1 MATRETW
8 RNQWVYPMV
17 ILGLIALAAVAVLFS
32 IDHYLN
38 PKEFSNP
45 ISHYWGFN
53 DEAVSNSIGVLSS
66 IIAAVLG
73 IVLTVISIVVQ
84 LAATRFSP
92 AVTEMFFR
100 DRTNR
105 AVMALYVIGCV
116 IGFWTA
122 FGVNEKW
129 VPRVSLTV
137 MLATS
142 TLGFL
147 VMAPYFAY
155 VFRFLSP
162 ESVVVRIRREAKAVS
177 IGRDG
182 APPTGDLED
191 RQARSLALTEQL
203 TDIAINSISQKDKI
217 IATASVDAI
226 RDLTVAYLGGKPAS
240 GDPWYRITET
250 IAHNPDF
257 ASMAEDSVADLA
269 AAESW
274 FEFKQ
279 LRQYQAI
286 YTEALGTMR
295 DINYVIAIN
304 TRMIAARALET
315 EQSEA
320 LELAIKFFNTY
331 MRATLNKNDVR
342 TAYTIL
348 NQYRIMAEQ
357 VLARGDDEVALRIAG
372 YIKYY
377 GGLSYQKRLAFV
389 TETVAYDLSALCEYA
404 HDIGSDVEDQLLS
417 TFLEVDPSSSE
428 GEIQETSLRGIRKAQ
443 VKLATYYLMTDTQ
456 DLARRVWED
465 MRDESVERLRS
476 IRDEMMGIVTKDF
489 WEISDRGGNFDYLEP
504 ARKEML
510 KVFFGWF
517 AEVSG
522 ELKTVSMSAPEMAA
536 ARMADKSVPDDAAK
550 ELVKE

>member
-1 MATRETW
+1 MLL
-8 RNQWVYPMV
+8 
-17 ILGLIALAAVAVLFS
+17 LGLVALASVAVLYS

-38 PKEFSNP
+38 NAGFGNP
-45 ISHYWGFN
+45 IAHYWNFD

-105 AVMALYVIGCV
+105 SVMALYVIGCV
-116 IGFWTA
+116 MGFWTA
-122 FGVNEKW
+122 FGVNSGW

-162 ESVVVRIRREAKAVS
+162 ENVVLRIKREAREVASKPVRGS
-177 IGRDG
+177 D
-182 APPTGDLED
+182 TDE
-191 RQARSLALTEQL
+191 RQASSLSLTEQL
-203 TDIAINSISQKDKI
+203 TDIAINAISQKDKI
-217 IATASVDAI
+217 IATASVDAV
-226 RDLTVAYLGGKPAS
+226 RDLTCAYLSAKPS
-240 GDPWYRITET
+240 RTDPWFGVGDVIRR
-250 IAHNPDF
+250 NPDF
-257 ASMAEDSVADLA
+257 ASMAEDSVEDLEADGT
-269 AAESW
+269 W

-286 YTEALGTMR
+286 YTEALGAMR

-304 TRMIAARALET
+304 TRIIAETALDAKEP
-315 EQSEA
+315 EA
-320 LELAIKFFNTY
+320 LSLAVKFFNTY
-331 MRATLNKNDVR
+331 LRATLNQNDVR

-348 NQYRIMAEQ
+348 NQYRIMAEK
-357 VLARGDDEVALRIAG
+357 VLKAGDSEMALRIAG
-372 YIKYY
+372 HIKYY
-377 GGLSYQKRLAFV
+377 GHLSYTKRLAFV
-389 TETVAYDLSALCEYA
+389 TETVAYDLGALCEYA
-404 HDIGSDVEDQLLS
+404 HTTKSPLEDDLLS
-417 TFLEVDPSSSE
+417 IFLEVDPSTSE
-428 GEIQETSLRGIRKAQ
+428 GEVQETSLRGVRKAQ
-443 VKLATYYLMTDTQ
+443 VKLATFYLLEEAEP
-456 DLARRVWED
+456 LARRVWED
-465 MRDESVERLRS
+465 MRHETAERLSS
-476 IRDEMMGIVTKDF
+476 IRDELLGIVAKDF
-489 WEISDRGGNFDYLEP
+489 WEVSDRGGNFDYLEP

-522 ELKTVSMSAPEMAA
+522 ELRTVSLPASETE
-536 ARMADKSVPDDAAK
+536 KSDQP
-550 ELVKE
+550 

>member
-1 MATRETW
+1 
-8 RNQWVYPMV
+8 MV
-17 ILGLIALAAVAVLFS
+17 VLGLIALAAVALLFS

-38 PKEFSNP
+38 PKDFSNP

-53 DEAVSNSIGVLSS
+53 DDAVSNSIGVLSS

-122 FGVNEKW
+122 FGVNKDW

-162 ESVVVRIRREAKAVS
+162 ESVVVRIRREAMDLS
-177 IGRDG
+177 IGKDG
-182 APPTGDLED
+182 APPSGAVEE

-226 RDLTVAYLGGKPAS
+226 RDLTVAYLAGKPAA
-240 GDPWYRITET
+240 GDGWYRITPT
-250 IAHNPDF
+250 IERNPDF

-269 AAESW
+269 EAESW

-304 TRMIAARALET
+304 TRIIAEKALAT
-315 EQSEA
+315 RQGEA

-331 MRATLNKNDVR
+331 LRATLNKNDVR

-348 NQYRIMAEQ
+348 NQYRIMAER
-357 VLARGDDEVALRIAG
+357 VLERGEEEVGVRIARH
-372 YIKYY
+372 IQYY
-377 GGLSYQKRLAFV
+377 GGISYHKRLAFV
-389 TETVAYDLSALCEYA
+389 TETVAYDLGALCEHA
-404 HDIGSDVEDQLLS
+404 HEIGSSVEDQLLDC
-417 TFLEVDPSSSE
+417 FLEVDPSSSE

-443 VKLATYYLMTDTQ
+443 VKLATYYLMTGAEK
-456 DLARRVWED
+456 LARRVWED
-465 MRDESVERLRS
+465 MRDESAERLRS
-476 IRDEMMGIVTKDF
+476 IRDEMIGIVSKDF

-522 ELKTVSMSAPEMAA
+522 ELKTVSMSSPDLAA
-536 ARMADKSVPDDAAK
+536 ARVAPKTAPQDAPK
-550 ELVKE
+550 ELVKK

>member
-1 MATRETW
+1 MARQSW
-8 RNQWVYPMV
+8 RNQWVYPMLM
-17 ILGLIALAAVAVLFS
+17 LGVVALALVAILFS

-38 PKEFSNP
+38 NAGFANP
-45 ISHYWGFN
+45 IAHYWSFD

-73 IVLTVISIVVQ
+73 IVLTVVSIVVQ

-92 AVTEMFFR
+92 AVTEMFFK

-105 AVMALYVIGCV
+105 SVMALYVIGCV
-116 IGFWTA
+116 MGFWTA
-122 FGVNEKW
+122 FGVNTGW

-162 ESVVVRIRREAKAVS
+162 ENVVRRIKREARKVAEGGS
-177 IGRDG
+177 SRDT
-182 APPTGDLED
+182 AEERQQKSLE
-191 RQARSLALTEQL
+191 LTEQL
-203 TDIAINSISQKDKI
+203 TDIAINAISQKDKI
-217 IATASVDAI
+217 IATASVDAV
-226 RDLTVAYLGGKPAS
+226 RDLTCAYLRIKPDRSNPWLTVGKVI
-240 GDPWYRITET
+240 RR
-250 IAHNPDF
+250 NPDF
-257 ASMAEDSVADLA
+257 SSMAEDSVKDL
-269 AAESW
+269 EERSTW
-274 FEFKQ
+274 FEFQQ

-304 TRMIAARALET
+304 TRLISEAALESK
-315 EQSEA
+315 QPEA
-320 LELAIKFFNTY
+320 LQLAVKFFNTY
-331 MRATLNKNDVR
+331 LRATLNQNDVR

-348 NQYRIMAEQ
+348 NQYRIMAEK
-357 VLARGDDEVALRIAG
+357 VLADGESEMALKIAAH
-372 YIKYY
+372 IKYY
-377 GGLSYQKRLAFV
+377 GHLSYTKRLAFV
-389 TETVAYDLSALCEYA
+389 TETVAYDLGTLCEFA
-404 HDIGSDVEDQLLS
+404 HDTQSPVEDDLLS
-417 TFLEVDPSSSE
+417 IFLEVDPSTSE
-428 GEIQETSLRGIRKAQ
+428 GEVQETSLRGVRKAQ
-443 VKLATYYLMTDTQ
+443 VKLATFYLLANAE

-465 MRDESVERLRS
+465 MRLESAERLRS
-476 IRDEMMGIVTKDF
+476 IRDELLAIEAKDF

-504 ARKEML
+504 ERKEML

-522 ELKTVSMSAPEMAA
+522 ELRTVSLSPSTT
-536 ARMADKSVPDDAAK
+536 DSPTNSPTNSPTK
-550 ELVKE
+550 EPS

>member
-1 MATRETW
+1 
-8 RNQWVYPMV
+8 MV
-17 ILGLIALAAVAVLFS
+17 VLGLIALAAVALLFS

-38 PKEFSNP
+38 PKDFSNP
-45 ISHYWGFN
+45 ISHYWGFD

-122 FGVNEKW
+122 FGVNEQW

-162 ESVVVRIRREAKAVS
+162 ESVVVRIRREAMEVS

-182 APPTGDLED
+182 ARPQGAIES

-226 RDLTVAYLGGKPAS
+226 RDLTVAYLEGKPPS
-240 GDPWYRITET
+240 GDAWYRITRT
-250 IAHNPDF
+250 IATNPDF
-257 ASMAEDSVADLA
+257 ASMATDSVDDLA

-304 TRMIAARALET
+304 TRMIAEKALET
-315 EQSEA
+315 QQHEA

-331 MRATLNKNDVR
+331 LRATLNKNDVR

-348 NQYRIMAEQ
+348 NQYRIMAEK
-357 VLARGDDEVALRIAG
+357 VLPRDEEVALRIAG
-372 YIKYY
+372 HIKYY
-377 GGLSYQKRLAFV
+377 GGISYEKRLAFV
-389 TETVAYDLSALCEYA
+389 TETVAYDLGALCEFA
-404 HDIGSDVEDQLLS
+404 HDRESSVEDKLLS
-417 TFLEVDPSSSE
+417 CFLEVDPSSSD
-428 GEIQETSLRGIRKAQ
+428 GEIQESSLRGVRKAQ
-443 VKLATYYLMTDTQ
+443 VKLATYYLMTGAEP
-456 DLARRVWED
+456 LARRVWED
-465 MRDESVERLRS
+465 MRDESAERLRS
-476 IRDEMMGIVTKDF
+476 IRDEMIGIVTKDF

-522 ELKTVSMSAPEMAA
+522 ELKTVSMSAPEIAA
-536 ARMADKSVPDDAAK
+536 AHLADKGAPRGAAE
-550 ELVKE
+550 ELVKK

>member
-1 MATRETW
+1 MAGRTTW

-17 ILGLIALAAVAVLFS
+17 LLGFLGLGAVAVLFS
-32 IDHYLN
+32 IDHYLDDAG
-38 PKEFSNP
+38 FTDP
-45 ISHYWGFN
+45 ITHYWSFN

-73 IVLTVISIVVQ
+73 IVLTVVSIVVQ

-105 AVMALYVIGCV
+105 AIMAVYVIGCV
-116 IGFWTA
+116 MGFWTA
-122 FGVNEKW
+122 FGVNTGW

-162 ESVVVRIRREAKAVS
+162 ESVVVRIEREAKRVA
-177 IGRDG
+177 IGESERPRISPD
-182 APPTGDLED
+182 E
-191 RQARSLALTEQL
+191 RQRQSLALTEQL

-217 IATASVDAI
+217 IATASVDAL
-226 RDLTVAYLGGKPAS
+226 REVTVAYLADKPDRD
-240 GDPWYRITET
+240 DPWYRVDRVITE
-250 IAHNPDF
+250 NPDF
-257 ASMAEDSVADLA
+257 ASMAEDSVADLG
-269 AAESW
+269 AEGVW

-304 TRMIAARALET
+304 TRLIAEAALANDEA
-315 EQSEA
+315 EA
-320 LELAIKFFNTY
+320 LELAVKFFNTY
-331 MRATLNKNDVR
+331 LRATLNQNDVR

-348 NQYRIMAEQ
+348 NQYRIMAEA
-357 VLARGDDEVALRIAG
+357 VLRAGRSELAVRIATH
-372 YIKYY
+372 IKYY
-377 GGLSYQKRLAFV
+377 GHISYHKSLAFV
-389 TETVAYDLSALCEYA
+389 SETVAYDLGQLCEFA
-404 HDIGSDVEDQLLS
+404 HDIESPVEEQLLGV
-417 TFLEVDPSSSE
+417 FLEVDASRAE
-428 GEIQETSLRGIRKAQ
+428 GEIQEASLRGVRKAQ
-443 VKLATYYLMTDTQ
+443 VKLATYYLMTGAEA
-456 DLARRVWED
+456 LARRVWDD
-465 MRDESVERLRS
+465 MRHESAERLRS
-476 IRDEMMGIVTKDF
+476 IRDEMLSIETKDF

-517 AEVSG
+517 AETSG
-522 ELKTVSMSAPEMAA
+522 ELKTVSL
-536 ARMADKSVPDDAAK
+536 DVPDGSRAIAK
-550 ELVKE
+550 ELVKP